1 MKIYTYMGVGANE
14 FHRDWGQM
22 SFTEIVLHI
31 RYLVGRELSTVK
43 DLKNWKKNA
52 FFFKQIKISIRSS
65 QVFLVNG

>member
-31 RYLVGRELSTVK
+31 RYTYLVGREKYRKRLEK
-43 DLKNWKKNA
+43 LKKKMY
-52 FFFKQIKISIRSS
+52 FFF
-65 QVFLVNG
+65 